1 MTVREIASGL
11 KFPEGP
17 IAMADGSVILV
28 EIARGTL
35 TRVWGGGKS
44 EVIATLGGGP
54 NGAALGP
61 DGAVYVTNNGGFEWH
76 HLPGDMLFPGDRPHD
91 YTTGRIERVDLKTGK
106 VDRLYDKC
114 DGLRLNG
121 PNDLVFDKHGGFY
134 FTDLGKGYGRLHDR
148 GAVYYATPDGKK
160 VKEVVFPIDMPNG
173 CGLSPDEK
181 TLYVAQTM
189 AGRLQK
195 FDIVAPGELAPPT
208 GFLQGTCVCGLPDL
222 QLFDSLAVEANGRVC
237 VATIVLT
244 GGCITSIA
252 GDGSYEQTPF
262 PDPLVTNICFGGKDM
277 KTAYICCSAT
287 GKLLA
292 TEWPR
297 PGLKLN
303 FSA

>member
-1 MTVREIASGL
+1 MSVREIASGL

-17 IAMADGSVILV
+17 IAMPDGSVILV

-35 TRVWGGGKS
+35 TRVWNGKS

-76 HLPGDMLFPGDRPHD
+76 DRGGLLFPGDRPHD
-91 YTTGRIERVDLKTGK
+91 YETGRIERVDLKTGK
-106 VDRLYDKC
+106 VERLYEKC
-114 DGLRLNG
+114 NGLRLNG

-148 GAVYYATPDGKK
+148 GAIYYATPDGKK
-160 VKEVVFPIDMPNG
+160 IKELVFPIDMPNG

-181 TLYVAQTM
+181 TLYAAQTM
-189 AGRLQK
+189 VGRLMK
-195 FDIVAPGELAPPT
+195 FTITAPGEVAPAM
-208 GFLQGTCVCGLPDL
+208 GALQGELVCGLPGL

-237 VATIVLT
+237 VATIGFPT
-244 GGCITSIA
+244 GGITSIA
-252 GDGSYEQTPF
+252 PDGTYEQTPF
-262 PDPLVTNICFGGKDM
+262 ADPLVTNICFGGKDQ
-277 KTAYICCSAT
+277 KTAYVCLSST
-287 GKLLA
+287 GKLVE
-292 TEWPR
+292 TQWPR

-303 FSA
+303 FSGW